1 MIAAGAILP
10 LMNLIFGQFVTVFN
24 NFLTGKTTPE
34 DYRVEI
40 NKYAYVISD
49 IQFFLTLF

>member
-1 MIAAGAILP
+1 MIAAGATLP
-10 LMNLIFGQFVTVFN
+10 LMNLVFGQFVTVFN

-40 NKYAYVISD
+40 NKYAYVTSD
-49 IQFFLTLF
+49 IQPFFSLF